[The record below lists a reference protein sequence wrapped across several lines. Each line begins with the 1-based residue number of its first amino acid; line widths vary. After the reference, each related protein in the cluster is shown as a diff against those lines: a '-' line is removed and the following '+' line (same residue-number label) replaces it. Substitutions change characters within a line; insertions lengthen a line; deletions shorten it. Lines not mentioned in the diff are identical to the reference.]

1 MFFLFKNYK
10 FLFFLTIINVTMI
23 IINKIKFADVLL
35 ILLFVAT
42 IIYFSINF
50 FVKNKNT
57 VKQVII
63 ESGKNIWYYQLDK
76 DKIIEVKGIL
86 GESTIKIEDGFV
98 FFENSPCPNKLCV
111 HSSAISKNG
120 DWVACLPNGVFVRIE
135 GNNEISEIDGISY

>member
-1 MFFLFKNYK
+1 MLFL
-10 FLFFLTIINVTMI
+10 
-23 IINKIKFADVLL
+23 
-35 ILLFVAT
+35 AT
-42 IIYFSINF
+42 IIYFSINIF
-50 FVKNKNT
+50 IGNNGKT
-57 VKQVII
+57 KQLVI
-63 ESGKNIWYYQLDK
+63 ESGDNLWYYQLDK
-76 DKIIEVKGIL
+76 NKEVKIQGIL